1 MTHRPITT
9 PGGRVRSKC
18 WEVVT
23 LLLALGALLGS
34 DTRPMSVLAAGDD
47 GPGAARKAG
56 ADDQKTIA
64 PAPTPQT
71 PAPQATTAPAPQ
83 APAFELR
90 IVGPD
95 DKPVPDTRVTV
106 IMTPRPNDLR
116 LRAGTLVA
124 KSRNSYVLK
133 SDADGR
139 VAFERPARLDYLNY
153 QIRKPGYGYYWNWLN
168 FQNKAVIDLAPKTA
182 RLQRAWTIGGII
194 VDSDGKPI
202 PNVRIILQL
211 QMTGGQIVV
220 SDRIWSNSK
229 GIWKFESVPE
239 SMNAVT
245 AQISDPKFVPE
256 NPTLD
261 RAEFA
266 VNPGHDPTAKITL
279 KGGFSVTGTV
289 TDDGGKPIA
298 KALVRTRAN
307 NDTRSAFT
315 DKKGVY
321 RLEGCGPGS
330 ARIVASAKGRAPAL
344 QEIEIGPGLG
354 PIDFRLKP
362 GNTIRVRVLDEE
374 GHPVPKATVYFQ
386 QWRPGFDFFEVD
398 NAPRQTDVDGLW
410 EWKEAPPEE
419 VLANIG
425 RPNGM
430 TLSNRALSPRKEE
443 YVFRVPKALVI
454 SGKVVDAETH
464 QPIKGFRLTSGYV
477 WMGQQVVWE
486 DQNGKPSTGSTYEIK
501 KTDDTGANLVRVE
514 ADGYMPA
521 VSREIKSDEA
531 KVTIDFELLKGK
543 TVAVT
548 VLTPDGAPAARAKV
562 AIPGPG
568 EQVVVSGGELQEQG
582 GGNGNMGGL
591 IVGLIRQFRQPRRR
605 LTDVHETDKD
615 GKLRAEAKNA
625 NCWIVVTHPTGYAE
639 LPGMPSSN
647 PRIVK
652 LKAWARIEGTFQVA
666 RQPKANTWISG
677 SRAQYF
683 FGQNSPQIMA
693 QSLRATDAQGR
704 FVFDRVVPGRQQ
716 ISWARPNGSG
726 DGQMTSSM
734 TMTATCPPG
743 ETTHVNLGAEG
754 RPVIGQLRKPPEAK
768 ADQLGSAQIWVSQEG
783 GQMWGESELQFNA
796 TTDRDGNFA
805 IDDIPPG
812 NYWLNAY
819 IPNAQGQNLQMQQ
832 HRFVVPKAKGKLW
845 QRPVDLGVITMSSP
859 EAARAARVRAAR

>member
-34 DTRPMSVLAAGDD
+34 DGRPMPVLAAGDD
-47 GPGAARKAG
+47 GPGAASKAK
-56 ADDQKTIA
+56 ADDHKTIA
-64 PAPTPQT
+64 PAPTPQA
-71 PAPQATTAPAPQ
+71 PAPQSTTAPAPQ

-124 KSRNSYVLK
+124 KSRNSFVLK

-256 NPTLD
+256 NPTLNRD
-261 RAEFA
+261 EFI
-266 VNPGHDPTAKITL
+266 VEPGHDPTAKITL
-279 KGGFSVTGTV
+279 KAGLTVTGKV
-289 TDDGGKPIA
+289 TDEGGKPIV
-298 KALVRTRAN
+298 KALVRTNFN
-307 NDTRSAFT
+307 NETRTAFT

-321 RLEGCGPGS
+321 HLEGCGAGS
-330 ARIVASAKGRAPAL
+330 ARIMASAKGRAPDL
-344 QEIEIGPGLG
+344 QETEIGPDLG

-362 GNTIRVRVLDEE
+362 GNTIRVRILDED
-374 GHPVPKATVYFQ
+374 GHPVPKAAIYFQ
-386 QWRPGFDFFEVD
+386 QWRGRFDSFVFD
-398 NAPRQTDVDGLW
+398 NAPRQTDVDGIW
-410 EWKEAPPEE
+410 EWKEAPADE
-419 VLANIG
+419 VLANIS

-430 TLSNRALSPRKEE
+430 TLSNRPLSPRKEE

-464 QPIKGFRLTSGYV
+464 QPIKGFRLMSGYN

-486 DQNGKPSTGSTYEIK
+486 QENQPAPESTYQISRSYEN
-501 KTDDTGANLVRVE
+501 GANLVRVE

-521 VSREIKSDEA
+521 ISREIKSDEG
-531 KVTIDFELLKGK
+531 KVTIDFELSKGK
-543 TVAVT
+543 TVSAT
-548 VLTPDGAPAARAKV
+548 ILTPDGAPAAQAKV
-562 AIPGPG
+562 ALPGPG
-568 EQVVVSGGELQEQG
+568 EQVSIFGGDLRDQGGENANLP
-582 GGNGNMGGL
+582 GL
-591 IVGLIRQFRQPRRR
+591 IFGLVRQARQGRQG
-605 LTDVHETDKD
+605 LAAVHQTDKE
-615 GKLRAEAKNA
+615 GKFRAEAKNS
-625 NCWIVVTHPTGYAE
+625 NCWIVVTHATGYAE
-639 LPGMPSSN
+639 LPGMPNSN
-647 PRIVK
+647 PRIIK
-652 LKAWARIEGTFQVA
+652 LKPWARIEGTLQVA
-666 RQPKANTWISG
+666 RQPKANTQISTFRMQ
-677 SRAQYF
+677 SF
-683 FGQNSPQIMA
+683 FGQNSPQVMA
-693 QSLRATDAQGR
+693 QSVQKTDAHGR
-704 FVFDRVVPGRQQ
+704 FMMDRVVPGQQ
-716 ISWARPNGSG
+716 QVSAVRTNGPS
-726 DGQMTSSM
+726 D
-734 TMTATCPPG
+734 A
-743 ETTHVNLGAEG
+743 ETTSNMTITASCPAGKSTQVDLGAAG
-754 RPVIGQLRKPPEAK
+754 RPVIGQLRKPPDALSV
-768 ADQLGSAQIWVSQEG
+768 DQLSSTQIWVGQAG
-783 GQMWGESELQFNA
+783 GRMWGETQVQFSA

-805 IDDIPPG
+805 IDDVPPG
-812 NYWLNAY
+812 SYWLNAFMRG
-819 IPNAQGQNLQMQQ
+819 QGLRIQQ
-832 HRFVVPKAKGKLW
+832 HHFVVPKANGKLW
-845 QRPVDLGVITMSSP
+845 QRPVDLGVLTLSKP
-859 EAARAARVRAAR
+859 ERARAAKARVAK